1 MNIKLTQ
8 RDKQELKK
16 WFEEP
21 VKYKGHT
28 IQLTNSTLKE
38 YEQFCKLANAYTK
51 KLKTIKGIEQ

>member
-38 YEQFCKLANAYTK
+38 YEQFC
-51 KLKTIKGIEQ
+51 

>member
-21 VKYKGHT
+21 VKYNAHT
-28 IQLTNSTLKE
+28 F
-38 YEQFCKLANAYTK
+38 YRR
-51 KLKTIKGIEQ
+51 